1 MKTGFTLIE
10 LLIVVIIIGVLASIA
25 IPGYCNYAEPAKVA
39 ASIITTQNITTRIS
53 TYALSN
59 KRLPD
64 NINAEFFKLP
74 ADNKYVESV
83 TWYAEQSTLLMALKP
98 NVLFRDDGKY
108 IAFTAT
114 GAIDKLQWQCSNK
127 HPLITDKP
135 VPDKYLPHKCRV
147 DS

>member
-10 LLIVVIIIGVLASIA
+10 LLIVLIIIGVLASIA

-39 ASIITTQNITTRIS
+39 ASIITTQNITARIS

-59 KRLPD
+59 KQLPD
-64 NINAEFFKLP
+64 NINAEFFKVP

-83 TWYAEQSTLLMALKP
+83 TWYAGQSTLLMALKP